1 MIEERGIVDKVTCI
15 AFHLYQSSQSQDIQE
30 MAIQLLNGEVSL
42 RDLKKSD
49 LLPDILKAESYIKKN
64 KINKN
69 QIQNFAEKFMTVEV

>member
-1 MIEERGIVDKVTCI
+1 MDKVTCI